1 MMDSLRN
8 FLYGPY
14 GIILIIILVI
24 PFVFLGTSSLGTGF
38 SGSFGSIN
46 GEDVSEIDMQ
56 IASSSAIQRFKRL
69 YGEEFDFD
77 SLDNDFKTEAVK
89 QELIIQKVLLSE
101 ARELG
106 FVNDNTVN
114 SVKKNIMQSP
124 IFQLDGVFSEDL
136 YEAQVNSNG
145 YTKEGYIEV
154 MTNLSAGDLYRS
166 SLNVVDFVLENEKKN
181 LINLLETSA
190 DINFIKI
197 SFDGLKKEIVNS
209 PDELKQYYNQNEIL
223 FFSEEERNFQYFII
237 DQSSYIE
244 NIEIPYDYL
253 QNAYNNY
260 LENFN
265 EEAQIR
271 ISHIMIEKNN
281 YDSRDIALDSIKN
294 IENLL
299 SEGNEFFEIAK
310 QYSEDIVTKDS
321 GGDLE
326 FFEKDIFPIEFDE
339 AIEDLDLNEISEIV
353 ELADSFHIIKVTEK
367 NIQTPLP
374 KDQITNE
381 LEANLI
387 ETESYALMQDDVL
400 VIEDLISK
408 GISLDQIS
416 KDMSKEIFVS
426 EFFTKNNFDFDIDS
440 SELKDF
446 VFSDVASTDEANL
459 INLDDRLIVVSINEV
474 INPSLN
480 SFEQSKNEVSELLSE
495 FKTKEKISLLNNEI
509 NSFLTKDEKN
519 KFIDS
524 YNYVT
529 NESYVDVKRY
539 SSLLPREI
547 LIDIFENS
555 SDSSLSSEARN
566 GDKYLI
572 DIIKFNKPSD
582 EKIENLIN
590 EYDSYNK
597 EIIINNMSQIVN
609 EDIFQNASV
618 NLKEFIL

>member
-1 MMDSLRN
+1 MDSLRN

-14 GIILIIILVI
+14 GIILIIILVL

-69 YGEEFDFD
+69 YGEDFDFD
-77 SLDNDFKTEAVK
+77 SLDNDFKTEAIK

-106 FVNDNTVN
+106 FVNNNTVN

-145 YTKEGYIEV
+145 YTKEGYIDV

-446 VFSDVASTDEANL
+446 VFSDVVSTDEANL

-495 FKTKEKISLLNNEI
+495 SKTKEKISLLNNEI

-519 KFIDS
+519 KFTDS

-529 NESYVDVKRY
+529 DESYVDVKRY

-582 EKIENLIN
+582 EIIENLMN

>member
-69 YGEEFDFD
+69 YGEDFDFD

-166 SLNVVDFVLENEKKN
+166 SLNIVDFVLENEKKN

-519 KFIDS
+519 KFTDS

>member
-69 YGEEFDFD
+69 YGEDFDFD

-265 EEAQIR
+265 EDAQIR

-299 SEGNEFFEIAK
+299 SEGKEFFEIAK

-519 KFIDS
+519 KFTDS

-582 EKIENLIN
+582 EKIESLIN

>member
-69 YGEEFDFD
+69 YGEDFDFD

-265 EEAQIR
+265 EDAQIR

-519 KFIDS
+519 KFTDS

>member
-69 YGEEFDFD
+69 YGEDFDFD

-265 EEAQIR
+265 EDAQIR

-299 SEGNEFFEIAK
+299 SEGKEFFEIAK

-582 EKIENLIN
+582 EKIESLIN

>member
-69 YGEEFDFD
+69 YGEDFDFD

-166 SLNVVDFVLENEKKN
+166 SLNIVDFVLENEKKN

-265 EEAQIR
+265 EDAQIR

-519 KFIDS
+519 KFTDS

>member
-1 MMDSLRN
+1 
-8 FLYGPY
+8 LYGPY

-69 YGEEFDFD
+69 YGEDFDFD

-265 EEAQIR
+265 EDAQIR

-299 SEGNEFFEIAK
+299 SEGKEFFEIAK

-582 EKIENLIN
+582 EKIESLIN

>member
-14 GIILIIILVI
+14 GIILIIILVL

-69 YGEEFDFD
+69 YGEDFDFD
-77 SLDNDFKTEAVK
+77 SLDNDFKTEAIK

-145 YTKEGYIEV
+145 YTKEGYIDV

-253 QNAYNNY
+253 QNAYNDY

-426 EFFTKNNFDFDIDS
+426 EFFTKNNFDFDINS

-446 VFSDVASTDEANL
+446 VFSDMISTDEANL

-495 FKTKEKISLLNNEI
+495 SKTKEKISLLNNEI

-519 KFIDS
+519 KFTDS

-529 NESYVDVKRY
+529 DESYVDVKRY

-555 SDSSLSSEARN
+555 SESSLSSEARN

-582 EKIENLIN
+582 EIIENLMN

>member
-69 YGEEFDFD
+69 YGEDFDFD

-446 VFSDVASTDEANL
+446 VFSDVVSTDEANL

-519 KFIDS
+519 KFTDS

>member
-69 YGEEFDFD
+69 YGEDFDFD

-265 EEAQIR
+265 EDAQIR

-582 EKIENLIN
+582 EKIESLIN

>member
-69 YGEEFDFD
+69 YGEDFDFD

-124 IFQLDGVFSEDL
+124 VFQLDGAFSEDL

-145 YTKEGYIEV
+145 YTKEGYIDV

-446 VFSDVASTDEANL
+446 VFSDVVSTDEANL

-519 KFIDS
+519 KFTDS

>member
-1 MMDSLRN
+1 
-8 FLYGPY
+8 
-14 GIILIIILVI
+14 
-24 PFVFLGTSSLGTGF
+24 
-38 SGSFGSIN
+38 
-46 GEDVSEIDMQ
+46 
-56 IASSSAIQRFKRL
+56 
-69 YGEEFDFD
+69 
-77 SLDNDFKTEAVK
+77 
-89 QELIIQKVLLSE
+89 
-101 ARELG
+101 
-106 FVNDNTVN
+106 
-114 SVKKNIMQSP
+114 
-124 IFQLDGVFSEDL
+124 
-136 YEAQVNSNG
+136 
-145 YTKEGYIEV
+145 
-154 MTNLSAGDLYRS
+154 
-166 SLNVVDFVLENEKKN
+166 
-181 LINLLETSA
+181 
-190 DINFIKI
+190 
-197 SFDGLKKEIVNS
+197 
-209 PDELKQYYNQNEIL
+209 
-223 FFSEEERNFQYFII
+223 
-237 DQSSYIE
+237 
-244 NIEIPYDYL
+244 
-253 QNAYNNY
+253 
-260 LENFN
+260 
-265 EEAQIR
+265 
-271 ISHIMIEKNN
+271 
-281 YDSRDIALDSIKN
+281 
-294 IENLL
+294 
-299 SEGNEFFEIAK
+299 
-310 QYSEDIVTKDS
+310 
-321 GGDLE
+321 
-326 FFEKDIFPIEFDE
+326 
-339 AIEDLDLNEISEIV
+339 
-353 ELADSFHIIKVTEK
+353 
-367 NIQTPLP
+367 
-374 KDQITNE
+374 
-381 LEANLI
+381 
-387 ETESYALMQDDVL
+387 MQDDVL

-582 EKIENLIN
+582 EKIESLIN

>member
-69 YGEEFDFD
+69 YGEDFDFD

-106 FVNDNTVN
+106 FVNDNTIN

-145 YTKEGYIEV
+145 YTKEGYIDV

-446 VFSDVASTDEANL
+446 VFSDVVSTDEANL

-519 KFIDS
+519 KFTDS

-555 SDSSLSSEARN
+555 SDSSLSLEARN

-597 EIIINNMSQIVN
+597 EIIITNMSQIVN

>member
-14 GIILIIILVI
+14 GIILIIILVL

-69 YGEEFDFD
+69 YGEDFDFD
-77 SLDNDFKTEAVK
+77 SLDNDFKTEAIK

-145 YTKEGYIEV
+145 YTKEGYIDV

-244 NIEIPYDYL
+244 NIEIPFDYL

-426 EFFTKNNFDFDIDS
+426 EFFTKNNFDFDINS

-446 VFSDVASTDEANL
+446 VFSDMISTDEANL
-459 INLDDRLIVVSINEV
+459 INLEDRLIVVSINEV

-495 FKTKEKISLLNNEI
+495 SKTKEKISLLNNEI

-519 KFIDS
+519 KFTDS

-529 NESYVDVKRY
+529 DESYVDVKRY

-555 SDSSLSSEARN
+555 SESSLSSEARN

-582 EKIENLIN
+582 EIIENLMN

>member
-14 GIILIIILVI
+14 GIILIIILVL

-69 YGEEFDFD
+69 YGEDFDFD
-77 SLDNDFKTEAVK
+77 SLDNNFKTEAIK

-145 YTKEGYIEV
+145 YTKEGYIDV

-446 VFSDVASTDEANL
+446 VFSDVVSTDEANL

-495 FKTKEKISLLNNEI
+495 SKTKEKISLLNNEI

-519 KFIDS
+519 KFTDS

-555 SDSSLSSEARN
+555 SDSSLSLEARN

-582 EKIENLIN
+582 EIIENLMN

>member
-14 GIILIIILVI
+14 GIILIIILVL

-69 YGEEFDFD
+69 YGEDFDFD
-77 SLDNDFKTEAVK
+77 SLDNDFKTEAIK

-145 YTKEGYIEV
+145 YTKEGYIDV

-253 QNAYNNY
+253 QNAYNDY

-446 VFSDVASTDEANL
+446 VFSDVVSTDEANL

-495 FKTKEKISLLNNEI
+495 SKTKEKISLLNNEI

-519 KFIDS
+519 KFTDS

-529 NESYVDVKRY
+529 DESYVDVKRY

-555 SDSSLSSEARN
+555 SESSLSSEARN

-582 EKIENLIN
+582 EIIENLMN

>member
-69 YGEEFDFD
+69 YGEDFDFD

>member
-69 YGEEFDFD
+69 YGEDFDFD

-166 SLNVVDFVLENEKKN
+166 SLNIVDFVLENEKKN

>member
-69 YGEEFDFD
+69 YGEDFDFD

-145 YTKEGYIEV
+145 YTKEGYIDV

-446 VFSDVASTDEANL
+446 VFSDVVSTDEANL

-519 KFIDS
+519 KFTDS

>member
-1 MMDSLRN
+1 MMNSLRN

-14 GIILIIILVI
+14 GIILIIILVL

-46 GEDVSEIDMQ
+46 GEDVNEIDLQ
-56 IASSSAIQRFKRL
+56 IASSSAVQRFKSL
-69 YGEEFDFD
+69 YGEDFDFD
-77 SLDNDFKTEAVK
+77 SLDNDFKSEAIK

-101 ARELG
+101 ARKLG

-114 SVKKNIMQSP
+114 NVKKNITQSP

-145 YTKEGYIEV
+145 YTKEGYIDV
-154 MTNLSAGDLYRS
+154 MTNLSAGDIYRS
-166 SLNVVDFVLENEKKN
+166 SLNIVDFVLENEKKN

-190 DINFIKI
+190 DINFVKI

-209 PDELKQYYNQNEIL
+209 IDELKQYYKQNEIL
-223 FFSEEERNFQYFII
+223 FFSEEERNFKYFVI
-237 DQSSYIE
+237 DQSSYVDSIK
-244 NIEIPYDYL
+244 IPNDYL

-265 EEAQIR
+265 DDAQIR

-281 YDSRDIALDSIKN
+281 YDSREKALDSIKN
-294 IENLL
+294 IDNLL
-299 SEGNEFFEIAK
+299 SQGNDFFEMAR

-326 FFEKDIFPIEFDE
+326 FFEQDIFPTEFDE
-339 AIEDLDLNEISEIV
+339 AIESLDLNEISEIV

-374 KDQITNE
+374 KDQITKE
-381 LEANLI
+381 LEENLI
-387 ETESYALMQDDVL
+387 ETESYALMQDDVVL
-400 VIEDLISK
+400 IEDLISN

-416 KDMSKEIFVS
+416 EDISKEIFVS
-426 EFFTKNNFDFDIDS
+426 QFFTKNNFDFEINN

-446 VFSDVASTDEANL
+446 VFSDVTSIDEPYL
-459 INLDDRLIVVSINEV
+459 INLDNKLIIVSVNE
-474 INPSLN
+474 IKSPSLN
-480 SFEQSKNEVSELLSE
+480 SFDQSKDDVSELLSQS
-495 FKTKEKISLLNNEI
+495 KTKEKISLLNNEI
-509 NSFLTKDEKN
+509 NSFQTEDEKI

-529 NESYVDVKRY
+529 SESYIDVKRY

-547 LIDIFENS
+547 LTDIFKNS
-555 SDSSLSSEARN
+555 SDVSLYSEARN

-572 DIIKFNKPSD
+572 DVVNFNKPSD
-582 EKIENLIN
+582 EITENLIS

-597 EIIINNMSQIVN
+597 EIIMNNMSQIVN

>member
-14 GIILIIILVI
+14 GIILIIILVL

-69 YGEEFDFD
+69 YGEDFDFD
-77 SLDNDFKTEAVK
+77 SLDNDFKTEAIK

-145 YTKEGYIEV
+145 YTKEGYIDV

-426 EFFTKNNFDFDIDS
+426 EFFTKNNFDFDINS

-446 VFSDVASTDEANL
+446 VFSDMISTDEANL
-459 INLDDRLIVVSINEV
+459 INLEDRLIVVSINEV

-495 FKTKEKISLLNNEI
+495 SKTKEKISLLNNEI

-519 KFIDS
+519 KFTDS

-529 NESYVDVKRY
+529 DESYVDVKRY

-555 SDSSLSSEARN
+555 SESSLSSEARN

-582 EKIENLIN
+582 EIIENLMN

>member
-69 YGEEFDFD
+69 YGEDFDFD

-265 EEAQIR
+265 EDAQIR

>member
-14 GIILIIILVI
+14 GIILIIILVL

-38 SGSFGSIN
+38 SGSFGNIN

-69 YGEEFDFD
+69 YGEDFDFD
-77 SLDNDFKTEAVK
+77 SLDNDFKTEAIK

-106 FVNDNTVN
+106 FVNNNTVN

-145 YTKEGYIEV
+145 YTKEGYIDV

-253 QNAYNNY
+253 QNAYNDY

-426 EFFTKNNFDFDIDS
+426 EFFTKNNFDFDINS

-446 VFSDVASTDEANL
+446 VFSDMISTDEANL

-495 FKTKEKISLLNNEI
+495 SKTKEKILLLNNEI

-519 KFIDS
+519 KFTDS

-529 NESYVDVKRY
+529 DESYVDVKRY

-555 SDSSLSSEARN
+555 SESSLSSEARN

-582 EKIENLIN
+582 EIIENLMN

>member
-1 MMDSLRN
+1 
-8 FLYGPY
+8 
-14 GIILIIILVI
+14 
-24 PFVFLGTSSLGTGF
+24 
-38 SGSFGSIN
+38 
-46 GEDVSEIDMQ
+46 
-56 IASSSAIQRFKRL
+56 
-69 YGEEFDFD
+69 
-77 SLDNDFKTEAVK
+77 
-89 QELIIQKVLLSE
+89 
-101 ARELG
+101 
-106 FVNDNTVN
+106 
-114 SVKKNIMQSP
+114 
-124 IFQLDGVFSEDL
+124 
-136 YEAQVNSNG
+136 
-145 YTKEGYIEV
+145 

-253 QNAYNNY
+253 QNAYNDY

-426 EFFTKNNFDFDIDS
+426 EFFTKNNFDFDINS

-446 VFSDVASTDEANL
+446 VFSDMISTDEANL

-495 FKTKEKISLLNNEI
+495 SKTKEKISLLNNEI

-519 KFIDS
+519 KFTDS

-529 NESYVDVKRY
+529 DESYVDVKRY

-555 SDSSLSSEARN
+555 SESSLSSEARN

-582 EKIENLIN
+582 EIIENLMN

>member
-69 YGEEFDFD
+69 YGEDFDFD

-145 YTKEGYIEV
+145 YTKEGYIDV

-265 EEAQIR
+265 EDAQIR

-299 SEGNEFFEIAK
+299 SEGKEFFEIAK

-582 EKIENLIN
+582 EKIESLIN

>member
-14 GIILIIILVI
+14 GIILIIILVL

-69 YGEEFDFD
+69 YGEDFDFD

-106 FVNDNTVN
+106 FVNNNTVN

-145 YTKEGYIEV
+145 YTKEGYIDV

-253 QNAYNNY
+253 QNAYNDY

-310 QYSEDIVTKDS
+310 QYSEDIVTKDN

-446 VFSDVASTDEANL
+446 VFSDVVSTDEANL

-495 FKTKEKISLLNNEI
+495 SKTKEKISLLNNEI

-519 KFIDS
+519 KFTDS

-555 SDSSLSSEARN
+555 SESSLSSEARN

-582 EKIENLIN
+582 EIIENLMN

>member
-14 GIILIIILVI
+14 GIILIIILVL

-69 YGEEFDFD
+69 YGEDFDFD
-77 SLDNDFKTEAVK
+77 SLDNDFKTEAIK

-106 FVNDNTVN
+106 FVNNNTVN

-145 YTKEGYIEV
+145 YTKEGYIDV

-253 QNAYNNY
+253 QNAYNDY

-426 EFFTKNNFDFDIDS
+426 EFFTKNNFDFDINS

-446 VFSDVASTDEANL
+446 VFSDMISTDEANL

-495 FKTKEKISLLNNEI
+495 SKTKEKISLLNNEI

-519 KFIDS
+519 KFTDS

-529 NESYVDVKRY
+529 DESYVDVKRY

-555 SDSSLSSEARN
+555 SESSLSSEARN

-582 EKIENLIN
+582 EIIENLMN

>member
-69 YGEEFDFD
+69 YGEDFDFD

-166 SLNVVDFVLENEKKN
+166 SLNIVDFVLENEKKN

-281 YDSRDIALDSIKN
+281 YDSRDVALDSIKN

-519 KFIDS
+519 KFTDS

>member
-1 MMDSLRN
+1 
-8 FLYGPY
+8 
-14 GIILIIILVI
+14 
-24 PFVFLGTSSLGTGF
+24 
-38 SGSFGSIN
+38 
-46 GEDVSEIDMQ
+46 
-56 IASSSAIQRFKRL
+56 
-69 YGEEFDFD
+69 
-77 SLDNDFKTEAVK
+77 
-89 QELIIQKVLLSE
+89 
-101 ARELG
+101 
-106 FVNDNTVN
+106 
-114 SVKKNIMQSP
+114 
-124 IFQLDGVFSEDL
+124 
-136 YEAQVNSNG
+136 
-145 YTKEGYIEV
+145 
-154 MTNLSAGDLYRS
+154 
-166 SLNVVDFVLENEKKN
+166 
-181 LINLLETSA
+181 
-190 DINFIKI
+190 
-197 SFDGLKKEIVNS
+197 
-209 PDELKQYYNQNEIL
+209 
-223 FFSEEERNFQYFII
+223 
-237 DQSSYIE
+237 
-244 NIEIPYDYL
+244 
-253 QNAYNNY
+253 
-260 LENFN
+260 
-265 EEAQIR
+265 
-271 ISHIMIEKNN
+271 
-281 YDSRDIALDSIKN
+281 
-294 IENLL
+294 
-299 SEGNEFFEIAK
+299 
-310 QYSEDIVTKDS
+310 
-321 GGDLE
+321 
-326 FFEKDIFPIEFDE
+326 
-339 AIEDLDLNEISEIV
+339 
-353 ELADSFHIIKVTEK
+353 
-367 NIQTPLP
+367 
-374 KDQITNE
+374 
-381 LEANLI
+381 
-387 ETESYALMQDDVL
+387 
-400 VIEDLISK
+400 
-408 GISLDQIS
+408 
-416 KDMSKEIFVS
+416 MSKEIFVS

-582 EKIENLIN
+582 EKIESLIN

>member
-1 MMDSLRN
+1 
-8 FLYGPY
+8 
-14 GIILIIILVI
+14 
-24 PFVFLGTSSLGTGF
+24 
-38 SGSFGSIN
+38 
-46 GEDVSEIDMQ
+46 
-56 IASSSAIQRFKRL
+56 
-69 YGEEFDFD
+69 
-77 SLDNDFKTEAVK
+77 
-89 QELIIQKVLLSE
+89 
-101 ARELG
+101 
-106 FVNDNTVN
+106 
-114 SVKKNIMQSP
+114 
-124 IFQLDGVFSEDL
+124 
-136 YEAQVNSNG
+136 
-145 YTKEGYIEV
+145 
-154 MTNLSAGDLYRS
+154 
-166 SLNVVDFVLENEKKN
+166 
-181 LINLLETSA
+181 
-190 DINFIKI
+190 
-197 SFDGLKKEIVNS
+197 
-209 PDELKQYYNQNEIL
+209 
-223 FFSEEERNFQYFII
+223 
-237 DQSSYIE
+237 
-244 NIEIPYDYL
+244 
-253 QNAYNNY
+253 
-260 LENFN
+260 
-265 EEAQIR
+265 
-271 ISHIMIEKNN
+271 MIEKNN

-374 KDQITNE
+374 KDQITKE
-381 LEANLI
+381 LEENLI

-446 VFSDVASTDEANL
+446 VFSDVVSTDEANL

-582 EKIENLIN
+582 EKIESLIN

>member
-69 YGEEFDFD
+69 YGEDFDFD

-265 EEAQIR
+265 EDAQIR

-440 SELKDF
+440 SELKL
-446 VFSDVASTDEANL
+446 SL
-459 INLDDRLIVVSINEV
+459 IHI
-474 INPSLN
+474 
-480 SFEQSKNEVSELLSE
+480 
-495 FKTKEKISLLNNEI
+495 
-509 NSFLTKDEKN
+509 
-519 KFIDS
+519 
-524 YNYVT
+524 
-529 NESYVDVKRY
+529 
-539 SSLLPREI
+539 
-547 LIDIFENS
+547 
-555 SDSSLSSEARN
+555 
-566 GDKYLI
+566 
-572 DIIKFNKPSD
+572 
-582 EKIENLIN
+582 
-590 EYDSYNK
+590 
-597 EIIINNMSQIVN
+597 
-609 EDIFQNASV
+609 
-618 NLKEFIL
+618 

>member
-14 GIILIIILVI
+14 GIILIIILVL

-69 YGEEFDFD
+69 YGEDFDFD
-77 SLDNDFKTEAVK
+77 SLDNDFKTEAIK

-106 FVNDNTVN
+106 FVNNNTVN

-145 YTKEGYIEV
+145 YTKEGYIDV

-253 QNAYNNY
+253 QNAYNDY

-426 EFFTKNNFDFDIDS
+426 EFFTKNNFDFDINS

-446 VFSDVASTDEANL
+446 VFSDMISTDEANL

-495 FKTKEKISLLNNEI
+495 SKTKEKISLLNNEI

-519 KFIDS
+519 KFTDS

-529 NESYVDVKRY
+529 DESYVDVKRY

-555 SDSSLSSEARN
+555 SESSLSSEARN

-572 DIIKFNKPSD
+572 DIIRFNKPSD
-582 EKIENLIN
+582 EIIENLMN

>member
-1 MMDSLRN
+1 
-8 FLYGPY
+8 
-14 GIILIIILVI
+14 
-24 PFVFLGTSSLGTGF
+24 
-38 SGSFGSIN
+38 
-46 GEDVSEIDMQ
+46 
-56 IASSSAIQRFKRL
+56 
-69 YGEEFDFD
+69 
-77 SLDNDFKTEAVK
+77 
-89 QELIIQKVLLSE
+89 
-101 ARELG
+101 
-106 FVNDNTVN
+106 
-114 SVKKNIMQSP
+114 
-124 IFQLDGVFSEDL
+124 
-136 YEAQVNSNG
+136 
-145 YTKEGYIEV
+145 
-154 MTNLSAGDLYRS
+154 
-166 SLNVVDFVLENEKKN
+166 
-181 LINLLETSA
+181 
-190 DINFIKI
+190 
-197 SFDGLKKEIVNS
+197 
-209 PDELKQYYNQNEIL
+209 
-223 FFSEEERNFQYFII
+223 
-237 DQSSYIE
+237 
-244 NIEIPYDYL
+244 
-253 QNAYNNY
+253 
-260 LENFN
+260 
-265 EEAQIR
+265 
-271 ISHIMIEKNN
+271 MIEKNN

-582 EKIENLIN
+582 EKIESLIN